1 MGTEGGRDIWEI
13 EKERRGVRKIF
24 GNNSRLGQWWER
36 ELGNLKGK
44 RGEEQRTLRNM
55 RLVVVHYIKVWWLGM
70 ESEPEPTKGFGE
82 LCSAKPGNRSPAL
95 DLDRGFSE
103 WEI

>member
-1 MGTEGGRDIWEI
+1 MSSARSARSREGMGTEGGRDIWEI

-24 GNNSRLGQWWER
+24 GNNNRLGQWWER

-55 RLVVVHYIKVWWLGM
+55 RLVVVHYIKVW
-70 ESEPEPTKGFGE
+70 
-82 LCSAKPGNRSPAL
+82 
-95 DLDRGFSE
+95 
-103 WEI
+103 